1 MYQLRARG
9 KDYDFTWLEQRLQ
22 PLGFRLVFVTR
33 SPESFAAARQERL
46 KISGNPQQYDNLQI
60 FVEEQE
66 LMRRLVRES
75 RLPVL
80 TLDISDNNV
89 PAAVERIADWME
101 STGGLWM
108 D

>member
-1 MYQLRARG
+1 MRTRG

-33 SPESFAAARQERL
+33 SPDSFAAVRLERL
-46 KISGNPQQYDNLQI
+46 KISGNPHQYDNLQTYI
-60 FVEEQE
+60 EEQE
-66 LMRRLVRES
+66 LMRRLVGES
-75 RLPVL
+75 RLPVF
-80 TLDISDNNV
+80 TIDISDNNV
-89 PAAVERIADWME
+89 PVVVEGIANWME